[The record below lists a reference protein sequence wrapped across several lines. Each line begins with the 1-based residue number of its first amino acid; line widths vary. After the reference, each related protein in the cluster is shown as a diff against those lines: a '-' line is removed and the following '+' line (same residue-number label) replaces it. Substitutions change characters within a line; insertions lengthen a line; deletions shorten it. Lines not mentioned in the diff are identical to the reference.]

1 MEALCSQPL
10 AWGSGRYNGPFCPQV
25 ATERTKTT
33 SRLKRMKSPLAFKD
47 IKAAQYTQIR
57 LTLCRKAYALDALLA
72 ASPAF
77 MDRSWLRWVTV
88 WEVIS
93 P

>member
-1 MEALCSQPL
+1 
-10 AWGSGRYNGPFCPQV
+10 
-25 ATERTKTT
+25 
-33 SRLKRMKSPLAFKD
+33 MKSPLAFKD